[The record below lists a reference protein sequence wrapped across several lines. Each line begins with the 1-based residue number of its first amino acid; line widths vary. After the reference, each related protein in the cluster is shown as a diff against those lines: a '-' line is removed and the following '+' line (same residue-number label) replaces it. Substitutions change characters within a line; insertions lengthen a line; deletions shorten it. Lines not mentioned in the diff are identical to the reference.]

1 MLNHYF
7 AISYSGNINDFED
20 AGSNSQI
27 KNYEEKA
34 LIRDKGTK

>member
-20 AGSNSQI
+20 AGSSSQI

-34 LIRDKGTK
+34 LIRYKGTR